1 MRRRRPPTRFRWA
14 RARAGLSQAELA
26 AAVYTSRETISS
38 IEREQS
44 IPSVGLAIL
53 IAHRLE
59 QPVESLFDVERDSL

>member
-14 RARAGLSQAELA
+14 RAWAGLTQEELA
-26 AAVYTSRETISS
+26 DAVGTSRETISS
-38 IEREQS
+38 IEREMS

-59 QPVESLFDVERDSL
+59 QPVESLFDVER

>member
-1 MRRRRPPTRFRWA
+1 VRGRRPPTRFRSA

-26 AAVYTSRETISS
+26 AAVCTSRETISS
-38 IEREQS
+38 IEREES

-59 QPVESLFDVERDSL
+59 QPVESLFAV